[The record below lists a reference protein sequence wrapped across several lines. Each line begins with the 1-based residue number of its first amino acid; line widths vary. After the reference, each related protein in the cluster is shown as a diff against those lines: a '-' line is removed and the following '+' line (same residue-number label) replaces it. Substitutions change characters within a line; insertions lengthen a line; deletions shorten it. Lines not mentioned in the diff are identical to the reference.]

1 MAREQL
7 HRFEYN
13 GKGYAI
19 DPETC
24 FCFEC
29 DQISWDVLAHYPE
42 TPINRILHLLRDTHS
57 ATELNEV
64 VGELEWLRATK
75 AILPAPSKEQLQ
87 KEFEVERG
95 LKRLTVELPAPEET
109 GGDGASRNEGAPS
122 PNKGGWRAWLRSDR
136 TSPAEPVAPSASAQA
151 QRAVELLLSRSGA
164 QSALHLA
171 FVEPAAVRQ
180 PALLAECCAGAFHL
194 ARLAGKTLTAS
205 VLPRDIRV
213 DGLPD
218 ALKGHALS
226 VRVTLPSGDEAIRAV
241 LERLTESRY
250 ASLNALSKLVQTL
263 GKHDAEATVVV
274 RPGHPGFGGV
284 VETLHQAEFPAMELD
299 LDGAYIANPGLDP
312 AEMVEG
318 LSQCAVYYAQ
328 QLLRHQYF
336 RLDPVASLFRQIYEG
351 LPNARSD
358 PAGLHELAVDAHGDL
373 YPSGRMLG
381 WEIYRVG
388 NVNTGEVDEEVLRPF
403 EDAGARTT
411 GVCRRCWIRNL
422 CGGGRTATH
431 HAFTGS
437 FRTPYEPWCESQ
449 REWMAAAV
457 SAFNLLSAQGVN
469 FTRVYGAIGQR
480 RKPSLFTMAR
490 AAFGMSVGMRPIEEA
505 DAERL
510 VRWENWS
517 ETAYF
522 LFTETGAFLATRY
535 DREMDAL
542 HSQMIEQEFMLIR
555 RNGDPFGLFR
565 VRPESISGAAMAW
578 IWMAGETD
586 YNASSVQKGF
596 RALLKQA
603 SSQQEIQ
610 RVAIPVLRREAP
622 LAGFLQ
628 ALDFEHAG
636 VIREAVY
643 LHGAYED
650 VDLYRGVLNG

>member
-13 GKGYAI
+13 GKRYAI

-29 DQISWDVLAHYPE
+29 DEISWDVLAHYPE
-42 TPINRILHLLRDTHS
+42 TSINRINHLLRDTHPPM
-57 ATELNEV
+57 ELNEV

-95 LKRLTVELPAPEET
+95 LKRLTVELPAPGET
-109 GGDGASRNEGAPS
+109 GGDGAARSASAPG
-122 PNKGGWRAWLRSDR
+122 KAGWRGWLRSNKA
-136 TSPAEPVAPSASAQA
+136 SVAEPVAPSASVQA
-151 QRAVELLLSRSGA
+151 QRAVELLLSRSAA
-164 QSALHLA
+164 QSALHLE
-171 FVEPAAVRQ
+171 FIEPAAVRQ
-180 PALLAECCAGAFHL
+180 PALLAECCVSASHL
-194 ARLAGKTLTAS
+194 ARLGGKTLTVS
-205 VLPRDIRV
+205 VLLRDLRV
-213 DGLPD
+213 EGLPD
-218 ALKGHALS
+218 ALKGHVLGL
-226 VRVTLPSGDEAIRAV
+226 RVSLPSEDAEVKTV
-241 LERLTESRY
+241 LDRLAEGRY
-250 ASLNALSKLVQTL
+250 GSLNALSKLVQTL
-263 GKHDAEATVVV
+263 GKHDAEATVIV

-284 VETLHQAEFPAMELD
+284 VEALHQAGFPAMELD
-299 LDGAYIANPGLDP
+299 LDGAYIAQPNLDP
-312 AEMVEG
+312 AGMVEG
-318 LSQCAVYYAQ
+318 LSECAVYYAE
-328 QLLRHQYF
+328 QLLRHRYF
-336 RLDPVASLFRQIYEG
+336 RLDPVAALFKQIYEG
-351 LPNARSD
+351 KPNARSD
-358 PAGLHELAVDAHGDL
+358 SSGLNELAVDADGDL

-381 WEIYRVG
+381 WEAYRAG
-388 NVNTGEVDEEVLRPF
+388 NVNTGEVDEEALRPF
-403 EDAGARTT
+403 EDVGARTT

-422 CGGGRTATH
+422 CGGGRAAVH
-431 HAFTGS
+431 HALTGS
-437 FRTPYEPWCESQ
+437 FRTPHEPWCASQ

-457 SAFNLLSAQGVN
+457 SAFSLLSSQGVN

-490 AAFGMSVGMRPIEEA
+490 AAFGMTVGMRPIEES

-542 HSQMIEQEFMLIR
+542 HPQMIEQEFMLIR

-578 IWMAGETD
+578 IWMADEDD
-586 YNASSVQKGF
+586 YRSSSVQKGF

-610 RVAIPVLRREAP
+610 RVSIPVIRRESP
-622 LAGFLQ
+622 LAEFVQTLG
-628 ALDFEHAG
+628 FEHAG
-636 VIREAVY
+636 TIREAVY

-650 VDLYRGVLNG
+650 VDLYRGVLAG